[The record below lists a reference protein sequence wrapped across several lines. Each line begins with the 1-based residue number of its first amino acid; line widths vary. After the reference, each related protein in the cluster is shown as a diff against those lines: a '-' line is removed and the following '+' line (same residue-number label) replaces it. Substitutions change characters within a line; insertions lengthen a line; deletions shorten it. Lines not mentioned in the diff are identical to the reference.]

1 MEPFQF
7 DARDAERTHRDR
19 VGRYYILGSFAFGVS
34 FMAMCVVIM
43 LAI

>member
-1 MEPFQF
+1 MEPFRF
-7 DARDAERTHRDR
+7 DTRDAERAHKDR

-43 LAI
+43 LMI